1 MVREICYATAYLGL
15 TSLAALAVQFS
26 DRPGSATVRDC
37 LGQWRYAYDDV
48 QAILQMADAVSNGHV
63 AARFLNIWR
72 KRLRNK
78 LKMIKMARA
87 ASKYFLNKQVYL
99 KWREKAAEK
108 HRERLLASHTTHVQ
122 MKKFQGES
130 HLALFSSTADFCT
143 VWLQKTRVNRSRA
156 AALKSALTL
165 SDHRAMHSAL
175 SRWVQ
180 RTVEIKEREFQITQQ
195 IKMVLVM

>member
-1 MVREICYATAYLGL
+1 M
-15 TSLAALAVQFS
+15 QFHQ
-26 DRPGSATVRDC
+26 RPGSAVIKDC
-37 LGQWRYAYDDV
+37 FGQWRYAYDDV
-48 QAILQMADAVSNGHV
+48 QAILRMADAVSNGHT
-63 AARFLNIWR
+63 ATKFLNIWR

-87 ASKYFLNKQVYL
+87 ASKYFLTKQVYL
-99 KWREKAAEK
+99 KWREQAAEK
-108 HRERLLASHTTHVQ
+108 HREKLLQSHITHVQ

-130 HLALFSSTADFCT
+130 NPALVRSTANIFA

-156 AALKSALTL
+156 AALQTMLTL
-165 SDHRAMHSAL
+165 SDQRTMHTAL

-195 IKMVLVM
+195 TRMVLVM